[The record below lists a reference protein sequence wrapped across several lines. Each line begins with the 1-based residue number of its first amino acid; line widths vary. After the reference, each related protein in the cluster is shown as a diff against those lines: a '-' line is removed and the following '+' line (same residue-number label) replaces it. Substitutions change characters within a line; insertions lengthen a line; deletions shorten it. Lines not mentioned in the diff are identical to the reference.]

1 MRQNYTNYSHV
12 IDTYAWI
19 EYFRAS
25 REGET
30 ARKYIEQEGS
40 ATPAIVVAEV
50 SRKLLHEV
58 EAGHET
64 RDDRVKHLEFIRS
77 ATQILELNFD
87 EAANAGEL
95 DVEMKKKIRGWRL
108 ADSIIL
114 LAAKVG
120 KARVVTGDEHFRTVK
135 EAILIKDKP

>member
-1 MRQNYTNYSHV
+1 MRQNSTSYSHV

-50 SRKLLHEV
+50 SRKTL
-58 EAGHET
+58 ARSRGRNET
-64 RDDRVKHLEFIRS
+64 KDGRVKHLEFIRS
-77 ATQILELNFD
+77 ASQILQLDFD
-87 EAANAGEL
+87 EAASAGEL
-95 DVEMKKKIRGWRL
+95 DVEMKKNVRGW
-108 ADSIIL
+108 D
-114 LAAKVG
+114 
-120 KARVVTGDEHFRTVK
+120 
-135 EAILIKDKP
+135 